1 MRDQIY
7 IAPDPLPH
15 FLPTKY
21 FDQKKVF
28 QRLGLLQ
35 KLCLYELYQWSIV
48 FSVETRAKNCIF
60 RRNLT

>member
-28 QRLGLLQ
+28 QRVYGNYVSMSSINDRLYFPS
-35 KLCLYELYQWSIV
+35 KLELKIA
-48 FSVETRAKNCIF
+48 FSVET
-60 RRNLT
+60 